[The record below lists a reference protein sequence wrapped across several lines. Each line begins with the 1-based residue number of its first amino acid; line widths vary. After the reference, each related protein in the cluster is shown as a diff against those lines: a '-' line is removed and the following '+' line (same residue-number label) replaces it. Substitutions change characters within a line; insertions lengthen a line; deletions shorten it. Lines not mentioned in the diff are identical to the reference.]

1 LYQAVIQTIS
11 PITDKNGNER
21 EVVFETYYGSF
32 QSAEEANEFA
42 KRSRVG
48 LKKKNNSSYYLQ
60 WNGEDGVMSIVESDD
75 VHYYE
80 NNPLSNINEN
90 DKLENY
96 PLETLLE
103 LIWNYDDLGGD
114 EGFTWLS
121 LEAYGSN
128 KMEEE

>member
-1 LYQAVIQTIS
+1 VVIQTIS

-32 QSAEEANEFA
+32 QTAQEANEFA

-60 WNGEDGVMSIVESDD
+60 WNGEDGIMSIVDSDD

-80 NNPLSNINEN
+80 NNPLSNINED

-103 LIWNYDDLGGD
+103 LIWNYDDLGCD
-114 EGFTWLS
+114 EGFTRLS

>member
-1 LYQAVIQTIS
+1 M
-11 PITDKNGNER
+11 
-21 EVVFETYYGSF
+21 
-32 QSAEEANEFA
+32 
-42 KRSRVG
+42 
-48 LKKKNNSSYYLQ
+48 Q
-60 WNGEDGVMSIVESDD
+60 WNGEDGIMSIVDSDD

-80 NNPLSNINEN
+80 NNPLSNINED

-103 LIWNYDDLGGD
+103 LIWNYDDLGCD
-114 EGFTWLS
+114 EGFTRLS

>member
-1 LYQAVIQTIS
+1 MEMR
-11 PITDKNGNER
+11 G

-32 QSAEEANEFA
+32 PTAQEANEFA

-60 WNGEDGVMSIVESDD
+60 WNGVMSMVDSDD

-80 NNPLSNINEN
+80 NNPLSHITDN

-103 LIWNYDDLGGD
+103 LILNYDDLGGD